1 MKRITLILAFLT
13 SMILFSLYIMNL
25 GYLQGDNELLYLG
38 LGLPFWFYM
47 FYFYLRLMNRIN
59 VKEDSVILKN
69 IILGEK
75 TIIYSDIDQW
85 EEIET
90 IRIKQRNLLIRT
102 KGKKITISNMS
113 DEKNYETL
121 KAVLKI
127 HWAKSE
133 NILYL

>member
-1 MKRITLILAFLT
+1 MKRITLILAFLI

-25 GYLQGDNELLYLG
+25 GYLQGNNDLLYLG

-47 FYFYLRLMNRIN
+47 FYFYLKLMNRIN
-59 VKEDSVILKN
+59 VKEDSFILKN

-90 IRIKQRNLLIRT
+90 IRIMQRNLLIRT

-113 DEKNYETL
+113 DVKNYETL
-121 KAVLKI
+121 
-127 HWAKSE
+127 
-133 NILYL
+133 